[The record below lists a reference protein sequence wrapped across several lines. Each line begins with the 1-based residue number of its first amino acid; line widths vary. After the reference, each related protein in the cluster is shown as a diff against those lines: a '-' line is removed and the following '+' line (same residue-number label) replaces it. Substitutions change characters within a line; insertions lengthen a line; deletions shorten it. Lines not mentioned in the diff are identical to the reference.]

1 MEYNA
6 DIDQSP
12 EKHTE
17 FIHWLTQ
24 ITVTSLRSADSDPLK
39 LRSAIQQY
47 INAASSSNLQLE
59 EIENIL
65 GVNEPSIMDLAEL
78 SDADEEIV
86 IDAFEQLNNI

>member
-1 MEYNA
+1 VEYKA

-86 IDAFEQLNNI
+86 IDAFEQLTNI